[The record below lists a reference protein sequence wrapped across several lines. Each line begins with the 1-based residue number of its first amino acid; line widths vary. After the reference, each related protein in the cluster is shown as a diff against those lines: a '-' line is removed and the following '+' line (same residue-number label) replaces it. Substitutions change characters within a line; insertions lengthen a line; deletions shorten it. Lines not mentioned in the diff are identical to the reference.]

1 MCGKEIK
8 NYKKIMALHFKV
20 SINKASRVVLWFLVL
35 PNLSMVN
42 WISIL
47 LIRLRK
53 HKLSFYKYFKRCVHN
68 INDFFN
74 LPYIKSILM
83 DNIISSEHM
92 LLNGYMSFLVVSSFT
107 FKNLHVLHNYSVSL
121 CRWLFP
127 VNEVVHLQEN
137 KTKHAL

>member
-1 MCGKEIK
+1 
-8 NYKKIMALHFKV
+8 
-20 SINKASRVVLWFLVL
+20 
-35 PNLSMVN
+35 
-42 WISIL
+42 
-47 LIRLRK
+47 
-53 HKLSFYKYFKRCVHN
+53 
-68 INDFFN
+68 
-74 LPYIKSILM
+74 M

-107 FKNLHVLHNYSVSL
+107 HVLHNYSVSL

>member
-1 MCGKEIK
+1 
-8 NYKKIMALHFKV
+8 
-20 SINKASRVVLWFLVL
+20 
-35 PNLSMVN
+35 
-42 WISIL
+42 
-47 LIRLRK
+47 
-53 HKLSFYKYFKRCVHN
+53 
-68 INDFFN
+68 
-74 LPYIKSILM
+74 M

-121 CRWLFP
+121 CIWLFP

>member
-1 MCGKEIK
+1 
-8 NYKKIMALHFKV
+8 
-20 SINKASRVVLWFLVL
+20 
-35 PNLSMVN
+35 
-42 WISIL
+42 
-47 LIRLRK
+47 
-53 HKLSFYKYFKRCVHN
+53 
-68 INDFFN
+68 
-74 LPYIKSILM
+74 M

-107 FKNLHVLHNYSVSL
+107 FKNLHVLHNYGVSL